1 MDSSNADAAFQN
13 WLQRQQKRK
22 RLQLGVSFR
31 NLKCHGFTYS
41 STFQHTVLSYAIVLP
56 RLIARWLS
64 GQEPQRVQ
72 ILRNFDGVVHAGE
85 MLLVLGRPGSG
96 CSSLLKILSGDTHGI
111 HIGEQTKVDYAGLS
125 LGQTLTF
132 AALAR
137 DAGGN
142 SDARSRATGHDIAA
156 SFALLPAFDTK
167 IGNAMIRGV
176 SGGEKRRTSIAEA
189 LINNSQLQ
197 CWDNST
203 RGLDSSTARCFIE
216 LLRRSTNAFQS
227 TAIMSIYQASEAMY
241 HGRQIYFDPVESA
254 ANYFIE
260 LGFARPSR
268 ATTADFL
275 TSITNPAER
284 LIRPGYENRVPRL
297 PDEFAAVWKQSSEA
311 GQLMNEIDA
320 FDSAHPLQQLSRNEA
335 ISAATYN
342 SIFNSLVHQST
353 RRR

>member
-1 MDSSNADAAFQN
+1 
-13 WLQRQQKRK
+13 
-22 RLQLGVSFR
+22 
-31 NLKCHGFTYS
+31 
-41 STFQHTVLSYAIVLP
+41 
-56 RLIARWLS
+56 
-64 GQEPQRVQ
+64 
-72 ILRNFDGVVHAGE
+72 

-96 CSSLLKILSGDTHGI
+96 CSFLLKILSGDTHGI
-111 HIGEQTKVDYAGLS
+111 HIGEQTKVNYAGVS

-137 DAGGN
+137 EAGGN
-142 SDARSRATGHDIAA
+142 SDARSRATGHDVAV

-216 LLRRSTNAFQS
+216 LLRRSTNAFQP

-241 HGRQIYFDPVESA
+241 HKFDKVTLLYEGHQIYFGPVELA

-268 ATTADFL
+268 AITADFL
-275 TSITNPAER
+275 ASITNPAER

-297 PDEFAAVWKQSSEA
+297 PDEFAAVWKQSSGA

-335 ISAATYN
+335 TNTATYN

-353 RRR
+353 QRR